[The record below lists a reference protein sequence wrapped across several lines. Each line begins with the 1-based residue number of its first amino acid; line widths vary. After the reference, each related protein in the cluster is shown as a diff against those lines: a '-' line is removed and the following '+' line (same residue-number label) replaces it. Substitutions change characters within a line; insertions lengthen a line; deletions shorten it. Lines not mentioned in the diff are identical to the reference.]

1 MDQQI
6 TKKAGLLKGA
16 AISLAFT
23 LGLILVS
30 IVLSMIVIN
39 HLGGVE
45 LWLNWR
51 QDNYLWLLAWRVC
64 LYVMLATFWLKLKSR
79 MPPLEDGPT
88 KNRMLRIELLVAFLA
103 VIIELVKA
111 PVSWGDLL

>member
-6 TKKAGLLKGA
+6 SKKSGLLKGA
-16 AISLAFT
+16 AISLGFT
-23 LGLILVS
+23 VGLILVS

-51 QDNYLWLLAWRVC
+51 QDNYLWLLAWRIC

-79 MPPLEDGPT
+79 LPPLEAGPA
-88 KNRMLRIELLVAFLA
+88 KNRILRIELLVALLA

>member
-1 MDQQI
+1 M
-6 TKKAGLLKGA
+6 
-16 AISLAFT
+16 
-23 LGLILVS
+23 
-30 IVLSMIVIN
+30 
-39 HLGGVE
+39 
-45 LWLNWR
+45 
-51 QDNYLWLLAWRVC
+51 
-64 LYVMLATFWLKLKSR
+64 MLATFWLKLKSR